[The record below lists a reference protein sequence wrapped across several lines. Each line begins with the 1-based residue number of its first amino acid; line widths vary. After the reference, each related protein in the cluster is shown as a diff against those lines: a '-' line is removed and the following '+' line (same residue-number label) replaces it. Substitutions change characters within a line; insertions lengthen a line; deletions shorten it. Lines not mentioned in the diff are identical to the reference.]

1 MKTLFHESLRFFSG
15 MYIVI
20 LLEFMLLSSSTMQI
34 SSFTLFLFALC
45 VTLTYP
51 LLYLLPTAFCSSL
64 IILIIAFI
72 RKKFGYAEKWN
83 QWLIYFFW
91 VFLSGGIIFLL
102 FVDHRLY
109 SMFKFHINSFV
120 INLVLTPGGIESMGD
135 SKTDAYVV
143 FLLFIVCILIA
154 AGVLC
159 LSNWTLRLFPLLPA
173 LEGKIYIVALLVLI
187 SLGFL
192 ERVEFAYY
200 RYQNNPCLI
209 GNSQKVFL
217 YQPTSMAHIFRPMN
231 LKAGARINKIRVG
244 SKNSILAYPLKPI
257 KLKQPLGKK
266 YNIVWLVAESWRA
279 DTLNKEIMPATTAFS
294 EKAVYFHNHYSAGNG
309 TRMALCGMFYGLY
322 GNYWDTLLV
331 NEIPPVIMRVLKEE
345 NYQFDMFTSAK
356 FTYPEFDKTVFS
368 NIPQKKLH
376 QSAGVGGF
384 INDRKNV
391 SSIISFIKHRDPN
404 RPFMTFMF
412 FESPHAPYTFP
423 KECIVKKN
431 YLHTFNY
438 STVDVAAN
446 IGKIKNR
453 YLNSVHHLD
462 TQLERIFKFLDEEKL
477 LKNTIVVVTGDHGE
491 EFMEKGHWGHNESFH
506 EEQVRPPL
514 LIYVPGMPHRDIY
527 YMSSHLDL
535 PATIGR
541 LIGITNPPFDYS
553 LGYDL
558 FGKIRR
564 EYTVISSWARICY
577 VDNRFKYQT
586 SSTQN
591 ILDPDVITLVN
602 DSTPTEE
609 QRKKVNMANVFDM
622 LKNTVRFYKKENR

>member
-1 MKTLFHESLRFFSG
+1 MKTLFHRLLRFFTG

-20 LLEFMLLSSSTMQI
+20 LIEFMVMYLSGMDMSNLSLFF
-34 SSFTLFLFALC
+34 FTLC

-51 LLYLLPTAFCSSL
+51 LLYLLPAALCSSL
-64 IILIIAFI
+64 AVLVSEFF
-72 RKKFGYAEKWN
+72 RKKLGYAEKWN
-83 QWLIYFFW
+83 RWLVYSLM
-91 VFLSGGIIFLL
+91 VFLSGGTIFLL

-135 SKTDAYVV
+135 SKTDTYIVV
-143 FLLFIVCILIA
+143 SLFLLCISI
-154 AGVLC
+154 AGVILY
-159 LSNWTLRLFPLLPA
+159 LSNCSLRRFSLRPA
-173 LEGKIYIVALLVLI
+173 LESKIYIVALLVLI
-187 SLGFL
+187 SLGFI
-192 ERVEFAYY
+192 ERVEFAFY
-200 RYQNNPCLI
+200 RYKNNPSI
-209 GNSQKVFL
+209 IKNSQKVFL
-217 YQPTSMAHIFRPMN
+217 YQPTSMARIFRSMK
-231 LKAGARINKIRVG
+231 LKAGARLKTMKVG
-244 SKNSILAYPLKPI
+244 AKNSTLLYPLKEI
-257 KLKQPLGKK
+257 ELKHSLKKK

-279 DTLNKEIMPATTAFS
+279 DTLNKEIMPATTEFS
-294 EKAVYFHNHYSAGNG
+294 KKAVYFHNHYSAGNG

-322 GNYWDTLLV
+322 GNYWDTLLI
-331 NEIPPVIMRVLKEE
+331 NEVSPVIMRVLKKE

-356 FTYPEFDKTVFS
+356 FTYPEFDKTIFS
-368 NIPQKKLH
+368 NIPKDKLH
-376 QSAGVGGF
+376 QSNGVGGF
-384 INDRKNV
+384 VNDRNNI
-391 SSIISFIKHRDPN
+391 SSIISFIKNRDPS

-423 KECIVKKN
+423 KECIVKKD

-462 TQLERIFKFLDEEKL
+462 TQLARVFNFLEQEKL
-477 LKNTIVVVTGDHGE
+477 LENTIVIVTGDHGE

-514 LIYVPGMPHRDIY
+514 LIYVPGMPHKDIY
-527 YMSSHLDL
+527 FMSSHLDL
-535 PATIGR
+535 PATVGK
-541 LIGITNPPFDYS
+541 LIGIKNPPSDYS

-558 FGKIRR
+558 FGNIRR
-564 EYTVISSWARICY
+564 KYTVISSWSRICY
-577 VDNRFKYQT
+577 VDDKFKYQT

-602 DSTPTEE
+602 DSIPTQE
-609 QRKKVNMANVFDM
+609 QRKEVNMTNVFDM
-622 LKNTVRFYKKENR
+622 LKGSVKFYKKENK